1 MTQIKILPIWPAELR
16 LPIQNCFVLYLLWLR
31 GWKETPSLPQLH
43 YETAQLLLESGFNQV
58 HHSGGRAVSVLLVQT
73 KCNK

>member
-43 YETAQLLLESGFNQV
+43 YETAQL
-58 HHSGGRAVSVLLVQT
+58 
-73 KCNK
+73 